1 MNKRKLKN
9 SPPHLTVV
17 SSYFY
22 PKMGGLET
30 IAYTVAKSLHE
41 KGEYKVSVIT
51 TNYDGT
57 GYRKEIIDGMTVHR
71 LPISFRVSNTPINL
85 RWSRWVRKILQEE
98 ETDILQT
105 HSPVPFLVDVS
116 AKVAKAHGIPIVV
129 TYHSGSM
136 KKGQFILDAIIGVYE
151 SYFLGKL
158 FSRASAI
165 VAVAQN
171 FVQQEF
177 PQFLSKTF
185 FIPTGVDVARFKKTP
200 VPADTEIVAF
210 VGRIE
215 LSSKWKGID
224 YLIKAMAIVIKHR
237 PHAKLQLIGGGDAVE
252 YYRKQ
257 AKELNIENSLLTPG
271 PQYNNDLV
279 DAYGKTTMVV
289 LPSISDSEA
298 FSVALVE
305 AMASGRPIIG
315 TKIGGT
321 PQVINDEKDGLLVP
335 AKNPEALALAIERIL
350 SNHGF
355 AQQLGDAGALKA
367 QGFTWDIQISKY
379 KDIYKNLLL

>member
-1 MNKRKLKN
+1 
-9 SPPHLTVV
+9 
-17 SSYFY
+17 
-22 PKMGGLET
+22 
-30 IAYTVAKSLHE
+30 
-41 KGEYKVSVIT
+41 
-51 TNYDGT
+51 
-57 GYRKEIIDGMTVHR
+57 
-71 LPISFRVSNTPINL
+71 
-85 RWSRWVRKILQEE
+85 
-98 ETDILQT
+98 
-105 HSPVPFLVDVS
+105 
-116 AKVAKAHGIPIVV
+116 
-129 TYHSGSM
+129 
-136 KKGQFILDAIIGVYE
+136 
-151 SYFLGKL
+151 
-158 FSRASAI
+158 
-165 VAVAQN
+165 
-171 FVQQEF
+171 
-177 PQFLSKTF
+177 
-185 FIPTGVDVARFKKTP
+185 
-200 VPADTEIVAF
+200 
-210 VGRIE
+210 
-215 LSSKWKGID
+215 
-224 YLIKAMAIVIKHR
+224 
-237 PHAKLQLIGGGDAVE
+237 
-252 YYRKQ
+252 
-257 AKELNIENSLLTPG
+257 LLTPG